1 MAVENKKLC
10 KGYNKYAEIDGKNS
24 DMLMDMGVYLFE
36 DNEKVTFFEDNKET
50 AFLVLLGEG
59 KFFFDGKEEYFKRNS
74 LFEENPFVLH
84 IPKGVKVE
92 IQSINSLEVLIQ
104 KTKNDKIFD
113 TVYYTPEIIEERIL
127 GDNVLNNTS
136 RRVIRDVFN
145 YDNAPYS
152 KMVLG
157 EVITLPGKWS
167 SYPPHHHPQPEIYYY
182 RFDRDNGFGTCYIGD
197 NAYKVEN
204 NSSANIEGGLTHPQ
218 NSAPGYAMYYAW
230 LIRHL
235 DNEPWTKRIDDPKH
249 TWTLEKD
256 IKIFEPK
263 I

>member
-104 KTKNDKIFD
+104 KTKNDKILIL
-113 TVYYTPEIIEERIL
+113 YIIL
-127 GDNVLNNTS
+127 Q
-136 RRVIRDVFN
+136 
-145 YDNAPYS
+145 
-152 KMVLG
+152 K
-157 EVITLPGKWS
+157 
-167 SYPPHHHPQPEIYYY
+167 
-182 RFDRDNGFGTCYIGD
+182 
-197 NAYKVEN
+197 
-204 NSSANIEGGLTHPQ
+204 
-218 NSAPGYAMYYAW
+218 
-230 LIRHL
+230 
-235 DNEPWTKRIDDPKH
+235 
-249 TWTLEKD
+249 
-256 IKIFEPK
+256 
-263 I
+263 